1 MYLSFYNLTA
11 KPFQI
16 STDPKFLWLGEKHKE
31 ALAVLKYGILENMGF
46 LLLTGDVGTGKTT
59 LINTL
64 TNSLGNDTLVAKVP
78 DPSMERID
86 FFNFI
91 ASIFGMD
98 GKFDSKGAFLLKFSE
113 FLNDAYAN
121 NKKVLVV
128 IDEAQ
133 TLNPEL
139 LEEIRLLSNIE
150 KQDTKLLNI
159 FFVGQNEFN
168 TILVDNQNRALR
180 QRITVNYEISPLT
193 EKETGEYIKHRLKI
207 AGSKKRIF
215 TPDAISEIFAFSKGF
230 PRLINIICNHAL
242 LTGFSR
248 ETKLLKADDVKECA
262 QELRIKTP
270 IDKKENEPEKTDTP
284 PRRRRQTDFNSESNK
299 EDINKTGKIWFVDRI
314 AGYLALFALILI
326 SVWFFYNLG
335 VFNNPGQDIKKQ
347 LNRVSKN
354 INKTKPK
361 NPPRN
366 TSSPAT
372 KKVLKAYPIE
382 KQYPASEIETY
393 PVEKNNPKQETKTY
407 KFNNRYPIPHG
418 KTTIYFSHN
427 SNEFPVEVLSTLDN
441 VAKIMS
447 HNSDTK
453 VVITG
458 YTDSLGSRDYNKYLS
473 ILRANMVKSYLVG
486 KV

>member
-1 MYLSFYNLTA
+1 
-11 KPFQI
+11 
-16 STDPKFLWLGEKHKE
+16 
-31 ALAVLKYGILENMGF
+31 
-46 LLLTGDVGTGKTT
+46 
-59 LINTL
+59 LINSL
-64 TNSLGNDTLVAKVP
+64 ANSLGNDTIVAKVT
-78 DPSMERID
+78 DPSMEMLD

-98 GKFDSKGAFLLKFSE
+98 DKFNSKGDFLLKFSE

-121 NKKVLVV
+121 NKKVLMV

-133 TLNPEL
+133 RLNPEL

-168 TILVDNQNRALR
+168 TILGDNLNWALR

-193 EKETGEYIKHRLKI
+193 GKETGEYIEHRLKV
-207 AGSKKRIF
+207 AGSRKRIF
-215 TPDAISEIFAFSKGF
+215 APDAISEIFKFSKGF

-242 LTGFSR
+242 LTGFAR
-248 ETKLLKADDVKECA
+248 GTKLLKADVVKECA

-270 IDKKENEPEKTDTP
+270 SDKKENEPGKTDTP
-284 PRRRRQTDFNSESNK
+284 PQSRPQTDFNSESNK

-335 VFNNPGQDIKKQ
+335 MFNDPRQNIKKQ
-347 LNRVSKN
+347 LNRVSRN
-354 INKTKPK
+354 INKTKPG
-361 NPPRN
+361 NTPRN

-372 KKVLKAYPIE
+372 EKVFKAYPIE

-393 PVEKNNPKQETKTY
+393 QVERNNPKPETKTY
-407 KFNNRYPIPHG
+407 KVNNRYPIPQG
-418 KTTIYFSHN
+418 KITIYFSHN
-427 SNEFPVEVLSTLDN
+427 SNEFPEEASSTMDN
-441 VAKIMS
+441 VAKTMS
-447 HNSDTK
+447 HNPDAQ

-473 ILRANMVKSYLVG
+473 IFRANMVKSYLVG
-486 KV
+486 KGIDYARIKTEGMGPAHPIRTNATIEGRKINRRVEIQFL